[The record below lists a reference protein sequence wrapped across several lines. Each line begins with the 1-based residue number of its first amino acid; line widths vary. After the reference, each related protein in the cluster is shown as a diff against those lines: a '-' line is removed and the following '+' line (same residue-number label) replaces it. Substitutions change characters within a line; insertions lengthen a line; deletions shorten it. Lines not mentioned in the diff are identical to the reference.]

1 MLISQHKILSFLVCQ
16 PTFDPR
22 FLTLDSVS
30 FSIIDNLLLVNNP
43 IGGITILLDSHTL
56 QDGSNIRFPLRVA
69 DVEITPKTD
78 SSGAQYKNQD
88 ANCSGKKKRNYS
100 ANSTKTK
107 KKIKTKQSASVKFIF
122 RILYQTKKTIMKSG
136 NPKSYIH
143 VNIYPHRYYFIFI
156 RLRPEKSQILFQNP
170 IQSLPYYQTTKI
182 TSISTE
188 TLLSTSNENWSSDT
202 NSWSKNPVTLHSTLP

>member
-88 ANCSGKKKRNYS
+88 ANCSGKKK
-100 ANSTKTK
+100 K
-107 KKIKTKQSASVKFIF
+107 KLLSKLNKNKEKNKNQTIGFCKIHLSNIISNKKNNNEIRKPQ
-122 RILYQTKKTIMKSG
+122 ILYT
-136 NPKSYIH
+136 
-143 VNIYPHRYYFIFI
+143 R
-156 RLRPEKSQILFQNP
+156 
-170 IQSLPYYQTTKI
+170 
-182 TSISTE
+182 
-188 TLLSTSNENWSSDT
+188 
-202 NSWSKNPVTLHSTLP
+202 